1 MAEEEFVVAVV
12 GMVEVAIMA
21 NLPIIPTTTSIDLEV
36 LIIVATSEV
45 I

>member
-21 NLPIIPTTTSIDLEV
+21 MGVIRREENGSTHGCSLLPDLGD
-36 LIIVATSEV
+36 
-45 I
+45 